1 MYCLNRRVIIYGN
14 SAHGKFALI
23 FVGALVV
30 GRIILN
36 FFKVSNRRNYQ
47 LDIISKSI
55 TKGEELGY
63 FELGSTVILLM
74 ESNILSGIIKEKG
87 EHVLVRGKS
96 H

>member
-1 MYCLNRRVIIYGN
+1 M
-14 SAHGKFALI
+14 
-23 FVGALVV
+23 V

-55 TKGEELGY
+55 TKGDELGY

-87 EHVLVRGKS
+87 EHILVGENLFDQESMTNYELKITN
-96 H
+96 